1 MRTTIDKAGR
11 MVIPAAVRSAL
22 GFRPGQE
29 VEVRV
34 VDAWMEIEPVRTPVH
49 MEESEDGLP
58 VLVTDGPDEP
68 VTVEEVRQAIE
79 HDRTARMRR

>member
-1 MRTTIDKAGR
+1 
-11 MVIPAAVRSAL
+11 MVIPAGARSAL

-34 VDAWMEIEPVRTPVH
+34 VDAWLEIEPVSTPVH
-49 MEESEDGLP
+49 MELAEDGLP
-58 VLVTDGPDEP
+58 VLLADGPVEP

-79 HDRTARMRR
+79 HDRSAQMRR